1 MLIEIGLAGKPNSGK
16 STFFRAATL
25 ADVEIANY
33 PFTTIKPN
41 VGIGYA
47 RVECACRHLE
57 VECPNCVDG
66 WRFIP
71 LKLIDVAG
79 LVPGAHEGRGLGNE
93 FLDNLRQSEAIIHV
107 VDGSGST
114 DAEGN
119 EVGVGKHDPANDIE
133 FLYKELDMW
142 LFGVLNRNW
151 SKLIRRINMEKRD
164 PARYL
169 AEQLAGLGFEERQVK
184 ESIRAIGKEL
194 QDFSDDDVSNFAV
207 ELRKRRMKTLIVA
220 NKADKATDEIMEK
233 LLQLDDKIIPTSA
246 ALEMSLQIAA
256 QNTFINYL
264 PGDEDFEIQKELNE
278 KQKKGLETA
287 RKYMSKF
294 KGTGVQKA
302 INSVV
307 FDLLDYI
314 VVYPV
319 EDENKYTD
327 TKGNILPDAL
337 LVKKGTTA
345 RGLAYQIHTDIG
357 KHFIHAVDARKK
369 MRIAEDHELKHND
382 IIKIASGAK

>member
-1 MLIEIGLAGKPNSGK
+1 MIEIGLAGKPNSGK
-16 STFFRAATL
+16 STFFGAATL
-25 ADVEIANY
+25 AEVEIADY

-41 VGIGYA
+41 VGIGYV
-47 RVECACRHLE
+47 RVECACKQLGI
-57 VECPNCVDG
+57 ECSNCVDG

-71 LKLIDVAG
+71 VKLIDVAG

-119 EVGVGKHDPANDIE
+119 EVGVGKHDPADDID
-133 FLYKELDMW
+133 FLYTELDMW
-142 LFGVLNRNW
+142 LLGVLNRNW
-151 SKLIRRINMEKRD
+151 NKIIRRINMEKRD
-164 PARYL
+164 PVRYL
-169 AEQLAGLGFEERQVK
+169 TEQLAGLGFEERQVK
-184 ESIRAIGKEL
+184 ESMRATGKDL
-194 QDFSDDDVSNFAV
+194 QDFSEEDVKNFAV
-207 ELRKRRMKTLIVA
+207 ELRKRRMKTLVVA
-220 NKADKATDEIMEK
+220 NKADKAPEDVMEK

-246 ALEMSLQIAA
+246 ALEISLQIAA
-256 QNTFINYL
+256 QNSFIKYL
-264 PGDEDFEIQKELNE
+264 PGDEDFEVLKELNE

-287 RKYMSKF
+287 RKYISKF
-294 KGTGVQKA
+294 RGTGVQKA

-327 TKGNILPDAL
+327 TKGNVLPDAF

-345 RGLAYQIHTDIG
+345 KGLAYQIHTDIG

-369 MRIAEDHELKHND
+369 MRIADDHQLEHND
-382 IIKIASGAK
+382 VIKIASGAK